1 MKISELKTFINEG
14 KIDDKLVELYGEKAL
29 DAQKERYIAILDNAL
44 HAFSDE
50 EARIYSAPGR
60 TEIGGNHTDH
70 QLGKVLAA
78 SLNLD
83 VVACVIPTDD
93 NIVTYASKGYN
104 VKPVDVSDITIHE
117 EEKNCKTVCYGRRYD
132 AACGVYGHSRQ
143 RRRKQC
149 VRRH

>member
-14 KIDDKLVELYGEKAL
+14 KLDDKLVELYGEKAL
-29 DAQKERYIAILDNAL
+29 DAQKERYTAILDNAL

-60 TEIGGNHTDH
+60 TEVGGNHTDH

-83 VVACVIPTDD
+83 VVACVIPTND

-117 EEKNCKTVCYGRRYD
+117 EEKNSTEAWIR
-132 AACGVYGHSRQ
+132 GVASG
-143 RRRKQC
+143 
-149 VRRH
+149 